1 MNDFASTSVTDVTR
15 LLELFPLAALKQQWS
30 QFTGTKQELAE
41 RIAKNI
47 GRNEITNFVMKNL
60 GRCRQHVHVLAGN
73 GKLKQLAG
81 ALPDAEMMLSI
92 GAKSILYFAT
102 ARYVIH
108 LNDPYEKTELE
119 LIWPIRVREEDGAI
133 IANVVTFERNPA
145 QYFDRSVLKVE
156 RAVDEKL
163 VTSRMEE
170 LGFDPLDLH
179 KGIKKLWHS
188 GFMDA
193 SRVTFKR
200 PRSTSSERM
209 DDEVGIRENDPELY
223 GTLRK
228 SQLFNT
234 FFRID
239 KKAKIAVEHFIADPT
254 MGRLIFS
261 KYTDADG
268 DVDDVVRAILNS
280 NK

>member
-1 MNDFASTSVTDVTR
+1 MNEFASASATDVQR
-15 LLELFPLAALKQQWS
+15 LLELFPLAALKEQWG
-30 QFTGTKQELAE
+30 QFSGTKEEIAAG
-41 RIAKNI
+41 IAKKVDREAI
-47 GRNEITNFVMKNL
+47 AAFAMKNL

-73 GKLKQLAG
+73 NKLKSVGA
-81 ALPDAEMMLSI
+81 ALPDAEVILTDSTR
-92 GAKSILYFAT
+92 AILYFAT
-102 ARYVIH
+102 ARYVVH
-108 LNDPYEKTELE
+108 LSDPYDKTELE
-119 LIWPIRVREEDGAI
+119 LIWPIRVQAEDGNI
-133 IANVVTFERNPA
+133 IANIVTFERNPA

-163 VTSRMEE
+163 VTTR
-170 LGFDPLDLH
+170 LGEIGFEAVDLH

-200 PRSTSSERM
+200 PKSTSSERM
-209 DDEVGIRENDPELY
+209 DEEAGIRENDPELY
-223 GTLRK
+223 ATLRK
-228 SQLFNT
+228 SQLFST

-239 KKAKIAVEHFIADPT
+239 KKAKTGVEHFIADPT
-254 MGRLIFS
+254 LGRLVFS